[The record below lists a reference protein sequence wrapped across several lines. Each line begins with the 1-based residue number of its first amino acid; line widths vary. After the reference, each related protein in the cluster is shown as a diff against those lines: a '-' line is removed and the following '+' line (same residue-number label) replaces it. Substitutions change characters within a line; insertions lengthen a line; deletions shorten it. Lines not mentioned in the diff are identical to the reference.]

1 MSPRGDADIDLLGL
15 GMSVLD
21 SIHLVD
27 AFPSGA
33 GVSRILASSLMGGG
47 PVPTALCAAS
57 RLGARTAIADR
68 IGDDWRGDRVHA
80 EYERFGVATPFLRRE
95 PGKRTTLGT
104 VLVRAGDGER
114 HLLYEEGDFTPLPS
128 SELPR
133 DLLAT
138 LPLLHLNGRHWPAC
152 LDAARLV
159 REGAGR
165 VSFDGGARRFDPRH
179 LELMPLVDILIV
191 AADYAAS
198 LAESPARE
206 DQFAALSRWDAE
218 IVGITDGVAGSW
230 FRLREGGRF
239 HQPAFPVDKVIDTTG
254 CGDVFHG
261 AFLFACLRGDT
272 PREAA
277 RLASAAASINAT
289 ALGGRGHL
297 PTLAEVGELLHLP
310 LARTVET
317 V

>member
-1 MSPRGDADIDLLGL
+1 MSPRGDAGIDLLGL

-33 GVSRILASSLMGGG
+33 GVSRILASSMMGGG
-47 PVPTALCAAS
+47 PVPTALCTAS

-80 EYERFGVATPFLRRE
+80 EYERFGVATSFLRRE
-95 PGKRTTLGT
+95 PGKSTTLGA

-114 HLLYEEGDFTPLPS
+114 HLLFDEGDFTPLPS

-133 DLLAT
+133 DILAT
-138 LPLLHLNGRHWPAC
+138 VPILHLNGRHWPAC

-165 VSFDGGARRFDPRH
+165 VSFDGGARRFQRRH
-179 LELMPLVDILIV
+179 LELLPLVDILIV
-191 AADYAAS
+191 AADYALH
-198 LAESPARE
+198 LAESPSRE
-206 DQFAALSRWDAE
+206 DQFAALARWDAE
-218 IVGITDGVAGSW
+218 IVGITDGAAGSW
-230 FRLREGGRF
+230 FRLRDGGRF

-261 AFLFACLRGDT
+261 AFLFSFRRGDS
-272 PREAA
+272 PRGAA
-277 RLASAAASINAT
+277 RFASAAAAINAT

-297 PTLAEVGELLHLP
+297 PTLAEVTELLHLP
-310 LARTVET
+310 VARSEDRV
-317 V
+317 